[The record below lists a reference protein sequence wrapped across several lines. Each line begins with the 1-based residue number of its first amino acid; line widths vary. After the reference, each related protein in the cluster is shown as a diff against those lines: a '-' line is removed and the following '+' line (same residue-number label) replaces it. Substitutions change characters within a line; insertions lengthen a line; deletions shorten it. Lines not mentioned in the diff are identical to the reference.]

1 MANVASDKDT
11 YILFSN
17 QIGPNLKI
25 LKLKVLMLYSTK
37 VLDCSSDHFWIPMQG
52 QI

>member
-1 MANVASDKDT
+1 MATVLSDKDT
-11 YILFSN
+11 YIFFTD

-25 LKLKVLMLYSTK
+25 LKIKVLMLYSTK
-37 VLDCSSDHFWIPMQG
+37 VLDCSTDHFWIPMQG